1 MKLRE
6 LRSIFL
12 CNKQLKPMLKL
23 SLKRLEENKRK
34 QIKITRSEN
43 IKETKIRKNSR
54 PSKKLKD
61 SEKKKSAK
69 FKDLENFK
77 RKLLIDKLKLML

>member
-1 MKLRE
+1 
-6 LRSIFL
+6 
-12 CNKQLKPMLKL
+12 MLKL

-54 PSKKLKD
+54 PNKSIKD

-77 RKLLIDKLKLML
+77 RRLLIDKLKLML

>member
-1 MKLRE
+1 
-6 LRSIFL
+6 
-12 CNKQLKPMLKL
+12 MLKL

-54 PSKKLKD
+54 PNKKLKD

-77 RKLLIDKLKLML
+77 RRLLIDKLKLML